1 MGHIPF
7 LYANFSTSLQRTVRY
22 HSPYSFFFFFFFI
35 FYFFYFF
42 FFVNHILDKDCQE
55 LRNPPDSTSQVF
67 GLKVSATTP
76 GSLAIFCPGC
86 SYSQACPPGHALP
99 IHPPMGPFSCFFFP
113 LLHGLFQR
121 HQGWELKCHQP
132 FFLPAAGIRC
142 VY

>member
-7 LYANFSTSLQRTVRY
+7 LYFFTKNFEISLAIFFSFVFC
-22 HSPYSFFFFFFFI
+22 FFFFETGFLFPGT
-35 FYFFYFF
+35 
-42 FFVNHILDKDCQE
+42 HIVDKAGLE
-55 LRNPPDSTSQVF
+55 LRNPPASASQVL
-67 GLKVSATTP
+67 GLKSSATTP
-76 GSLAIFCPGC
+76 GSFAIFCPGC
-86 SYSQACPPGHALP
+86 SYSQARPPGHALP

-121 HQGWELKCHQP
+121 HQGRELKCHQP